1 MKRIILSVFL
11 SICAVYIFAL
21 DSKNGWL
28 LPTSG
33 EFRIFVVFA
42 EIEDET
48 LNYNIPGWSKG
59 QMPDNPNS
67 YIDAVVSQ
75 NYQSS
80 ISSYFSEISF
90 GKLNVTGDYYPSL
103 MKIPKSEQTYEGYS
117 PVFNK
122 LSTICSNGQQIQTAR
137 GLNFPNDFDLWTLTG
152 SSGLIKQ
159 NVADN
164 KIDCI
169 LIFWRENSKLMPTRG
184 YGQFSPWSYYGI
196 NISGKSISTYGWVY
210 SDDNTVF
217 RHEFA
222 HGIIGDNTFH
232 SGGANSSYDRIYM
245 QNYGG
250 YSILSG
256 WNRNNN
262 SYNGWDRYRLGWK
275 NAQKSYAISANSTS
289 GQETAADLLYG
300 QAFSS
305 GDSAVYV
312 LKNFATSGD
321 AVRIKLPYVKSENT
335 SAKEQWLWIEN
346 HQLLSGTV
354 EYEDIKFGVNKQ
366 MYKVPKGIYMNIQVG
381 NEDSS
386 TYSGSGP
393 NYISPINS
401 FGNYDFTYSGDVA
414 SMSDQSANPFTGI
427 GFASEHPVNSNGDES
442 LFNLNNSKYYLEG
455 KAYLTFNSNGVN
467 MSSTNWASTG
477 YYYLGSVYD
486 AFYQGDK
493 ISQTTNPA
501 PVPRMTFMTNVN
513 TYSQSS
519 LNLSPKNFDN
529 RKIYLNGI
537 CVRVLEQ
544 MSNGDI
550 KISVRWNDFKI
561 NKNVR
566 WCGDIVLNEQ
576 IDVQPNTTVL
586 LDQGLTPVRPT
597 NPIVFNSEKIFA
609 SPTTFTCKSGSEI
622 KVQSAGSV
630 VLKNNSSITAQSGST
645 ITIYSNANITI
656 EAGST
661 LQIKSGANVNLSGS
675 GKIIVKS
682 GGYLCVESG
691 ASINLQDY
699 NSLIVMEEGAN
710 YSANPLLFTSPSCS
724 GSITK
729 TGNGA
734 IADFSQDVYIQNTTI
749 SASHY
754 YGGKNIYVGNHVTTS
769 QTGDVIINN
778 GANVIFD
785 CKTVTFDAG
794 FECAGGSTYEVK
806 NH

>member
-1 MKRIILSVFL
+1 V
-11 SICAVYIFAL
+11 
-21 DSKNGWL
+21 

-48 LNYNIPGWSKG
+48 LNYNVPGWSKG

-67 YIDAVVSQ
+67 YIDAAVSS
-75 NYQSS
+75 NYQSFM
-80 ISSYFSEISF
+80 SSYFSEISF
-90 GKLNVTGDYYPSL
+90 GKLNITGDYYPSL
-103 MKIPKSEQTYEGYS
+103 MKIPKSEQTNEGYS

-122 LSTICSNGQQIQTAR
+122 LSSLCSNGQQIQTAR
-137 GLNFPNDFDLWTLTG
+137 GLNFPNDFDLWKLTG
-152 SSGLIKQ
+152 EGLIKR
-159 NVADN
+159 NVTDGE
-164 KIDCI
+164 IDCI
-169 LIFWRENSKLMPTRG
+169 LIFWRENSKLINKRG
-184 YGQFSPWSYYGI
+184 YGQFIYYS
-196 NISGKSISTYGWVY
+196 NPYGKVNGRYISTSGWVY
-210 SDDNTVF
+210 SDDVTVF

-222 HGIIGDNTFH
+222 HGIVGNNTFH
-232 SGGANSSYDRIYM
+232 SGGANSANDRVYM

-289 GQETAADLLYG
+289 GQETAADLVYG
-300 QAFSS
+300 QALSN

-335 SAKEQWLWIEN
+335 SAKEQWMWIEN
-346 HQLLSGTV
+346 HQLVSGTI
-354 EYEDIKFGVNKQ
+354 EFDDNMYGANKQ
-366 MYKVPKGIYMNIQVG
+366 MYKVPRGIYMNIQVG
-381 NEDSS
+381 NEDLT

-393 NYISPINS
+393 NYISPVNS

-442 LFNLNNSKYYLEG
+442 LFYVIKDSNGYDRYYLEG
-455 KAYLTFNSNGVN
+455 RAYLTFNYNGVN

-493 ISQTTNPA
+493 ISLTTNPA

-513 TYSQSS
+513 AYYQSS

-544 MSNGDI
+544 MSNGAI

-566 WCGDIVLNEQ
+566 WCGDIVLNKE

-586 LDQGLTPVRPT
+586 LDQGLTPVRPI

-630 VLKNNSSITAQSGST
+630 VLKNNSSITAHSGSSV
-645 ITIYSNANITI
+645 TIYSNANITI

-710 YSANPLLFTSPSCS
+710 YGANPLLFISPSCS

-734 IADFSQDVYIQNTTI
+734 IADFSQDVYIQNETI
-749 SASHY
+749 SANRY
-754 YGGKNIYVGNHVTTS
+754 IAGKNIYVGNHVTTTKS
-769 QTGDVIINN
+769 NGNVLINN
-778 GANVIFD
+778 ATTVIFD
-785 CKTVTFDAG
+785 CKTIIFDAG
-794 FECAGGSTYEVK
+794 FESVGGSSYEVK

>member
-1 MKRIILSVFL
+1 
-11 SICAVYIFAL
+11 
-21 DSKNGWL
+21 
-28 LPTSG
+28 
-33 EFRIFVVFA
+33 
-42 EIEDET
+42 
-48 LNYNIPGWSKG
+48 
-59 QMPDNPNS
+59 MPDNPNS
-67 YIDAVVSQ
+67 YIDAAVSS
-75 NYQSS
+75 NYQSFM
-80 ISSYFSEISF
+80 SSYFSEISF
-90 GKLNVTGDYYPSL
+90 GKLNITGDYYPSL
-103 MKIPKSEQTYEGYS
+103 MKIPKSEQTNEGYS

-122 LSTICSNGQQIQTAR
+122 LSSLCSNGQQIQTAR
-137 GLNFPNDFDLWTLTG
+137 GLNFPNDFDLWKLTG
-152 SSGLIKQ
+152 EGLIKR
-159 NVADN
+159 NVTDGE
-164 KIDCI
+164 IDCI
-169 LIFWRENSKLMPTRG
+169 LIFWRENSKLINKRG
-184 YGQFSPWSYYGI
+184 YGQFIYYS
-196 NISGKSISTYGWVY
+196 NPYGKVNGRYISTSGWVY
-210 SDDNTVF
+210 SDDVTVF

-222 HGIIGDNTFH
+222 HGIVGNNTFH
-232 SGGANSSYDRIYM
+232 SGGANSANDRVYM

-289 GQETAADLLYG
+289 GQETAADLVYG
-300 QAFSS
+300 QALSN

-335 SAKEQWLWIEN
+335 SAKEQWMWIEN
-346 HQLLSGTV
+346 HQLVSGTI
-354 EYEDIKFGVNKQ
+354 EFDDNMYGANKQ
-366 MYKVPKGIYMNIQVG
+366 MYKVPRGIYMNIQVG
-381 NEDSS
+381 NEDLT

-393 NYISPINS
+393 NYISPVNS

-442 LFNLNNSKYYLEG
+442 LFYVIKDSNGYDRYYLEG
-455 KAYLTFNSNGVN
+455 RAYLTFNYNGVN

-493 ISQTTNPA
+493 ISLTTNPA

-513 TYSQSS
+513 AYYQSS

-544 MSNGDI
+544 MSNGAI

-566 WCGDIVLNEQ
+566 WCGDIVLNKE

-586 LDQGLTPVRPT
+586 LDQGLTPVRPI

-630 VLKNNSSITAQSGST
+630 VLKNNSSITAHSGSSV
-645 ITIYSNANITI
+645 TIYSNANITI

-710 YSANPLLFTSPSCS
+710 YGANPLLFISPSCS

-734 IADFSQDVYIQNTTI
+734 IADFSQDVYIQNETI
-749 SASHY
+749 SANRY
-754 YGGKNIYVGNHVTTS
+754 IAGKNIYVGNHVTTTKS
-769 QTGDVIINN
+769 NGNVLINN
-778 GANVIFD
+778 ATTVIFD
-785 CKTVTFDAG
+785 CKTIIFDAG
-794 FECAGGSTYEVK
+794 FESVGGSSYEVK